1 MQPCLTMTHCTAS
14 LMYLCSSHEHCHDE
28 VVAAHLL
35 ASALFSGAMQP
46 MANNYFLYII
56 VAISGL
62 AISCKILGYI

>member
-1 MQPCLTMTHCTAS
+1 
-14 LMYLCSSHEHCHDE
+14 
-28 VVAAHLL
+28 
-35 ASALFSGAMQP
+35 MQP